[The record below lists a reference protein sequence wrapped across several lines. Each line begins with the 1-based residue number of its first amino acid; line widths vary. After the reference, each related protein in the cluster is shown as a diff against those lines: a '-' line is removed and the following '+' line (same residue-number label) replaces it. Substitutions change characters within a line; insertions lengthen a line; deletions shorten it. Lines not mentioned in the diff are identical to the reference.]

1 MCAYIRGG
9 HYNESEMGTQAA
21 SKAMLTIEVGYNY
34 NYNYS
39 SLFLPFV
46 VSFISLHDHCPPL
59 PIRYFALLSRH
70 VTYVRRFQLS
80 FPSFTHRQCILTNI
94 YFSTQPLDTCET
106 SSSPSNTQLSSAS
119 YMSSSSPPGF
129 SLAERVSYG
138 VETT

>member
-9 HYNESEMGTQAA
+9 NYGNESEMGTQAA

-46 VSFISLHDHCPPL
+46 VSFISLYDHCPPL
-59 PIRYFALLSRH
+59 PIRYFAFISRH

-80 FPSFTHRQCILTNI
+80 FLPLRLLILAM
-94 YFSTQPLDTCET
+94 YP
-106 SSSPSNTQLSSAS
+106 
-119 YMSSSSPPGF
+119 Y
-129 SLAERVSYG
+129 
-138 VETT
+138 